1 MNSTS
6 MRFGKTLMLQA
17 DRPAQFTEDS
27 PRVTRKYLTPQH
39 RQAGEYL
46 IGLMRDAGM
55 TAIFDALG
63 NVVGRYESEDRNAP
77 GLMTG
82 SHMDSVR
89 NAGRYG
95 CACT

>member
-1 MNSTS
+1 
-6 MRFGKTLMLQA
+6 MLQA
-17 DRPAQFTEDS
+17 DRLAQFTEDS

-55 TAIFDALG
+55 TAIFDAL
-63 NVVGRYESEDRNAP
+63 VGRCAGEDRNAP
-77 GLMTG
+77 LLMTG
-82 SHMDSVR
+82 SLMDSVR

>member
-17 DRPAQFTEDS
+17 DRLAQFTEDP
-27 PRVTRKYLTPQH
+27 PRVTRRYLTPQH

-55 TAIFDALG
+55 TAISTRSAMSSAAT
-63 NVVGRYESEDRNAP
+63 NP
-77 GLMTG
+77 KTG
-82 SHMDSVR
+82 TRRS
-89 NAGRYG
+89 
-95 CACT
+95 